1 MSQSVIFTAKL
12 TMSFTIFLHILNFS
26 LARAVYRKA
35 DIYLMD
41 DPLSAVDAHVGSQL
55 FDECIG
61 PKGFLARQNS
71 TRILATHQVHFL
83 KEADW
88 IIVLHHVRI
97 IEFQI
102 LPHTVLIS

>member
-1 MSQSVIFTAKL
+1 
-12 TMSFTIFLHILNFS
+12 
-26 LARAVYRKA
+26 
-35 DIYLMD
+35 MD

-88 IIVLHHVRI
+88 IIVLHHVSS
-97 IEFQI
+97 IEFKFFHCACANFLQI
-102 LPHTVLIS
+102 FDFMV

>member
-1 MSQSVIFTAKL
+1 MSRTVLFSPLKL
-12 TMSFTIFLHILNFS
+12 NLQFFDFFHNSNDS

-88 IIVLHHVRI
+88 IIVLRHVRS
-97 IEFQI
+97 IEF
-102 LPHTVLIS
+102 